1 MQQDGRVDEMV
12 NGGMRT
18 RQLAEHTSYATVST
32 PHYDSRALRYT
43 TVCITLQS
51 RMDTGMRVS
60 ATRSHA
66 RVQRSTFNGK
76 SLISPLPLT
85 LHRPAPSRLRRL
97 EPPHPPPQGP
107 AISSP
112 RRLEPRPSRTRAR
125 RLEPLPASRLKDPRP
140 PSRAPAPAGL
150 APPSQAPAVSSPY
163 HFKPPP
169 SLPALPRAASRV
181 HGANKY
187 I

>member
-66 RVQRSTFNGK
+66 RVQRSMFNGK

-97 EPPHPPPQGP
+97 EPRAVSGP
-107 AISSP
+107 
-112 RRLEPRPSRTRAR
+112 RAR
-125 RLEPLPASRLKDPRP
+125 RPKAL
-140 PSRAPAPAGL
+140 
-150 APPSQAPAVSSPY
+150 PSQAPAVSRWRG
-163 HFKPPP
+163 
-169 SLPALPRAASRV
+169 LGTA
-181 HGANKY
+181 GAGARDGAGLETAQAR
-187 I
+187 

>member
-66 RVQRSTFNGK
+66 RVQRSMFNGK

-85 LHRPAPSRLRRL
+85 LHHPAPSCLCRLKPRATSSPRACHPRTSRTPARHL
-97 EPPHPPPQGP
+97 EPCPSRTH
-107 AISSP
+107 A
-112 RRLEPRPSRTRAR
+112 RRLEPRPSRTHTRH
-125 RLEPLPASRLKDPRP
+125 LEPPLLRD
-140 PSRAPAPAGL
+140 
-150 APPSQAPAVSSPY
+150 
-163 HFKPPP
+163 
-169 SLPALPRAASRV
+169 
-181 HGANKY
+181 
-187 I
+187 